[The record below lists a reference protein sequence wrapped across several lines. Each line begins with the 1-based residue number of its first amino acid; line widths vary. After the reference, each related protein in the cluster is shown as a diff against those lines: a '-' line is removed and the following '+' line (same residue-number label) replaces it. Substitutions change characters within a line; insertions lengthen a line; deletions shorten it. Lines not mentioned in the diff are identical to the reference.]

1 MEQKFEQKIDYT
13 ELCGEIIQNYKLTV
27 RQGQK
32 LQKYL
37 ESEQIVPKEI
47 IIHDTGAN
55 GYFGFAKKRQSENT
69 RWVMIGITNKGSKR
83 IRTMWA
89 EIILEPWYL
98 EQIENKKTKK
108 T

>member
-1 MEQKFEQKIDYT
+1 MKDSVEKKINYT
-13 ELCGEIIQNYKLTV
+13 ELCGELIQNYKLTV

-47 IIHDTGAN
+47 IIHDSCAN

-98 EQIENKKTKK
+98 EQIENKK
-108 T
+108 